1 MPVQRKSKMTYR
13 AFWQPLT
20 ALYDTREAQA
30 VARLAMEKLF
40 GLSVTDVVLGA
51 VEQIDE
57 ERLVLLQKRILT
69 GEPIQYITGTA
80 EFCGHDFHVEP
91 GVLIPRPETQWLC
104 RYVADRWKEQPHKGC
119 ILDMGTGSGCI
130 AISIALELA
139 GQQAEV
145 EGWDLSDQAVRIAR
159 HNARQLDAEVSIVK
173 QDMLCPPDDENR
185 WDVIVSNPP
194 YVCEQEKKQMEQG
207 VLNYEPNEA
216 LFVPDDNPLLYY
228 EAIARYAYKALKA
241 SGIVVVEINERFGME
256 TAQLM
261 ADMGLR
267 QTTIH
272 KDQFGKERFVL
283 SEK

>member
-1 MPVQRKSKMTYR
+1 MTYR

-241 SGIVVVEINERFGME
+241 SGIVVVEINERFGSE

-272 KDQFGKERFVL
+272 KDQFGKERFATAF
-283 SEK
+283 K